1 MIIKYFAYYRNYA
14 GCKEERLLL
23 GPISAVDLLKELSR
37 LHGSTLRKE
46 FLTADGEDIHPDLIF
61 LIDGRNIDF
70 LAGKDSLV
78 HQDSVV
84 SLFPRIA
91 GG

>member
-1 MIIKYFAYYRNYA
+1 MIVKYFAYYRKDA
-14 GCKEERLLL
+14 GCKEETLLL
-23 GPISAVDLLKELSR
+23 GPVTAIELIIKLCEIHGDALKKRLLTE
-37 LHGSTLRKE
+37 
-46 FLTADGEDIHPDLIF
+46 DGARIHPDVIF

-70 LAGKDSLV
+70 LSGEASV
-78 HQDSVV
+78 IQENAVV

>member
-1 MIIKYFAYYRNYA
+1 MVIKYFAYYRNYT
-14 GCKEERLLL
+14 GRKEETLLL
-23 GPISAVDLLKELSR
+23 GPLSAVELLKELAAR
-37 LHGSTLRKE
+37 HGAVLRKAL
-46 FLTADGEDIHPDLIF
+46 LTEDGENIHPDVIF

-70 LAGKDSLV
+70 LAGKDSIV
-78 HQDSVV
+78 SRDAVV

>member
-1 MIIKYFAYYRNYA
+1 MIIKYFAYYRNFT
-14 GCKEERLLL
+14 GRKEETLLL
-23 GPISAVDLLKELSR
+23 EPLSAIDLLREICR
-37 LHGSTLRKE
+37 IHGSALRKE
-46 FLTADGEDIHPDLIF
+46 LLTEGGEEIHQDVIL

-70 LAGKDSLV
+70 LSGKDTV
-78 HQDSVV
+78 IGTNSVV

>member
-1 MIIKYFAYYRNYA
+1 MVIKYFAFYRNFA
-14 GCKEERLLL
+14 GRKEESLLL
-23 GPISAVDLLKELSR
+23 GPLSALELLKKLSD
-37 LHGSTLRKE
+37 LHGVELRKE
-46 FLTADGEDIHPDLIF
+46 FLTNDGEEIHPNVIF

-70 LAGKDSLV
+70 LNGKDSIV
-78 HQDSVV
+78 STDSVV

>member
-1 MIIKYFAYYRNYA
+1 MVIKYFAYYRNFA
-14 GCKEERLLL
+14 GRKGETLLL
-23 GPISAVDLLKELSR
+23 APLPAIDLLKKLSD
-37 LHGSTLRKE
+37 LHGSALRKE
-46 FLTADGEDIHPDLIF
+46 LLTEDGEEIHPDVIF

-70 LAGKDSLV
+70 LAGKNSV
-78 HQDSVV
+78 VSEDSVV

>member
-1 MIIKYFAYYRNYA
+1 MIVKYFAYYRA
-14 GCKEERLLL
+14 DVGCKEENFPLASL
-23 GPISAVDLLKELSR
+23 SAIDLLHEICKKYGKNMEDKL
-37 LHGSTLRKE
+37 LCDHGNE
-46 FLTADGEDIHPDLIF
+46 IHPDVIF

-70 LAGKDSLV
+70 MNGKNSMINE
-78 HQDSVV
+78 SATV

>member
-1 MIIKYFAYYRNYA
+1 MKVKYFAYFRTGA
-14 GCKEERLLL
+14 GCKEENLLL
-23 GPISAVDLLKELSR
+23 GPVTAIELLRTLGDM
-37 LHGSTLRKE
+37 HGEVLRKQ
-46 FLTADGEDIHPDLIF
+46 LVSQNGEDIDPDVIF

-70 LAGKDSLV
+70 LDGINSIIGADAV
-78 HQDSVV
+78 I